1 MKTTHTHK
9 HKQTSMGRN
18 YIKIKQTNDDL
29 FFILSIDNL
38 SLNEKKISTVVHMI
52 CTLFIHSFHFISIH
66 RKDDFLLNQIFF
78 RIISSYSVNWV
89 ATRKNVNWIERKKE
103 RKFLFWVFFDWLY
116 INWLVVAQCTI
127 ITHPSINPW
136 FVGWGFLLSISIMM
150 MKKQSRMY
158 KLIIN
163 NIRLFVTVD

>member
-38 SLNEKKISTVVHMI
+38 SLNEKKISTVVMI
-52 CTLFIHSFHFISIH
+52 HTHCSFIHFISIH
-66 RKDDFLLNQIFF
+66 RKDDFSLNQIFF

-89 ATRKNVNWIERKKE
+89 ATRKMLIELRERKKE

-116 INWLVVAQCTI
+116 INWLVVAQCNNNN
-127 ITHPSINPW
+127 PS
-136 FVGWGFLLSISIMM
+136 
-150 MKKQSRMY
+150 KH
-158 KLIIN
+158 
-163 NIRLFVTVD
+163 